1 MPPPHHKLN
10 GRGGPPMNTRREAGG
25 LRKGVA
31 EFFELPK
38 EIVLDLPKITMVGD
52 LQMIVENHRG
62 IVEYS
67 SERVVIAVSDGHLV
81 LTGEELMIGFVYQE
95 EITITGRFRRVEF
108 CR

>member
-1 MPPPHHKLN
+1 MS
-10 GRGGPPMNTRREAGG
+10 
-25 LRKGVA
+25 
-31 EFFELPK
+31 
-38 EIVLDLPKITMVGD
+38 
-52 LQMIVENHRG
+52 VENHRG

-67 SERVVIAVSDGHLV
+67 SERVVIAVSEGHLV